1 MQSKEGV
8 YLSSFAST
16 FGMKH
21 SSYLFLSTF
30 LKPCV
35 SRLLKALCYSSSGA
49 LLSSGDGVTGNEVR
63 EVGKREIFWGKGKS

>member
-1 MQSKEGV
+1 MEGAYFFIFV
-8 YLSSFAST
+8 SA

-21 SSYLFLSTF
+21 SSYFLLSTSPHSFNVELSTF

-49 LLSSGDGVTGNEVR
+49 LPNFGDEMSG
-63 EVGKREIFWGKGKS
+63 K